1 MSISFTVLLGI
12 ILGAFLEK
20 LKPHGTAKV
29 TISIEMWMRS
39 RWSRSM
45 R

>member
-20 LKPHGTAKV
+20 LKPHSTANI
-29 TISIEMWMRS
+29 TI
-39 RWSRSM
+39 
-45 R
+45 